1 MYVRRNLNLL
11 ESAQTAERRLHMLES
26 QITIRRLRRVRC
38 VRAARLVRA
47 VYLKLGIILMTLLR
61 EGIV

>member
-1 MYVRRNLNLL
+1 
-11 ESAQTAERRLHMLES
+11 MLES
-26 QITIRRLRRVRC
+26 QIIIKRLRKAQY

-47 VYLKLGIILMTLLR
+47 VYLKLDIILMTLLR